1 MASVGHGVHA
11 VRHVARAVRMA
22 IGHGAWAEVGAAVA
36 AEVGAQRHAGPKA
49 MVAQRPRQWHG
60 WPGTK
65 AVRPTLEIQWSAL
78 LRFSIP

>member
-11 VRHVARAVRMA
+11 VRHVARAVR
-22 IGHGAWAEVGAAVA
+22 HGAWAEVGAAVA

-49 MVAQRPRQWHG
+49 MVAQRPRQWHRS
-60 WPGTK
+60 GTK